1 MITDFLNEFV
11 LLGNS
16 DGAAGT
22 RNVGDVIDLRA
33 VNGGD
38 LGTYPPIYWYIRINA
53 APTGATTVEFKL
65 VSDAQNPPATD
76 GSATQLISTGAI
88 AIAALPAKRIIC
100 IPLPA
105 GIANERYLGL
115 QVANVGASS
124 LATMTFTSGLTLTPR
139 NWIAY
144 PDGAN

>member
-1 MITDFLNEFV
+1 MITDFLNEFT

-16 DGAAGT
+16 NGAAGT
-22 RNVGDVIDLRA
+22 RNVGDTIDLRA

-53 APTGATTVEFKL
+53 APTGATSVEFKL
-65 VSDAQNPPATD
+65 VSDAADPPAVD
-76 GSATQLISTGAI
+76 GSATQLISTGTLPI
-88 AIAALPAKRIIC
+88 ASLPAKKVIC

-105 GIANERYLGL
+105 GIINERYLGL
-115 QVANVGASS
+115 QVTNVGASS

-139 NWIAY
+139 NWLAY
-144 PDGAN
+144 ADGVN